1 VTKIPGVTSA
11 PQLQPIETRQIML
24 QTGMRA
30 PMGIKVSGPDLKT
43 IEAFG
48 LRLEEILKKVE
59 TVKTEAVFADRIVGK
74 PYLNIVLK
82 RQNLAKYGLS
92 VDEVQNFISVA
103 VGGMP
108 LTELIDGRERY
119 GVRVRYPREL
129 RNSPETLKTMLISTS
144 NGTQIP
150 MGEIVDIEYARG
162 PQNIKSE
169 NTFLTGYVLFD
180 KAEGIAEVTAVEN
193 SKALITSEIEN
204 GNLIVPSGISY
215 RFAGNFEN
223 QVRSEKRLSIII
235 PLVLIVIFLILYFQF
250 KSVSISAMIF
260 SSIALAFSGGFI
272 LIWCYGQGWFLN
284 FSVFGEN
291 LRDVFQLKT
300 INLSV
305 AVWVGFI
312 ALFGIATDDAVL
324 MATYLKQSLKD
335 NPTKTISELK
345 TAVMEGG
352 QKRIRPA
359 VMTSITT
366 IIALL
371 PVLSSTGKGSDIMVP
386 MAIPAFGGML
396 MASLTYFLLPI
407 LFYLFYKKTMNTT
420 QS

>member
-1 VTKIPGVTSA
+1 
-11 PQLQPIETRQIML
+11 
-24 QTGMRA
+24 
-30 PMGIKVSGPDLKT
+30 
-43 IEAFG
+43 
-48 LRLEEILKKVE
+48 
-59 TVKTEAVFADRIVGK
+59 
-74 PYLNIVLK
+74 
-82 RQNLAKYGLS
+82 
-92 VDEVQNFISVA
+92 
-103 VGGMP
+103 
-108 LTELIDGRERY
+108 
-119 GVRVRYPREL
+119 
-129 RNSPETLKTMLISTS
+129 MLISTS

-150 MGEIVDIEYARG
+150 IGEIVDIEYARG

-180 KAEGIAEVTAVEN
+180 KAEGIAEVTAVED

-359 VMTSITT
+359 VITSVTT

-371 PVLSSTGKGSDIMVP
+371 PVLSSTGKGSDIMIP